1 MHITVRGSVSALALG
16 LAAGTFAGAA
26 IAQTTG
32 RDGIG
37 DLLKRPADA
46 TQLAQSQAGSQKA
59 VPGAH
64 EAEIGAALTA
74 MNSRRE
80 RSSIRSRF
88 PFPGSPFLIV
98 PTSRD
103 NRS

>member
-16 LAAGTFAGAA
+16 LAACTFAGAA

-46 TQLAQSQAGSQKA
+46 TQLAQSQAAGQKA
-59 VPGAH
+59 APGASTTTGPTQATP
-64 EAEIGAALTA
+64 EKPEPEKDL
-74 MNSRRE
+74 RE
-80 RSSIRSRF
+80 
-88 PFPGSPFLIV
+88 G
-98 PTSRD
+98 
-103 NRS
+103 